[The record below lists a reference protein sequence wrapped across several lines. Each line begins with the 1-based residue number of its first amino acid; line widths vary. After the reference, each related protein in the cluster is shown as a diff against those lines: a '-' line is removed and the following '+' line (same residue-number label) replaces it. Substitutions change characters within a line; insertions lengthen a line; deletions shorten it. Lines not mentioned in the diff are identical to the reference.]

1 MKRIVLT
8 GLAIAGVGWAAVTTA
23 AADTYPSD
31 LFDKKKELKQAYQAL
46 VEPVSQ
52 EHDWIADGGTQ
63 SPVSTIKL
71 DDTQYTVIYSCKPHE
86 CPAEQLIT
94 LMGPKGKDSI
104 GAFVT
109 NTGDQ
114 GAGPEQ
120 SRITWLGQPSAG
132 ERSYMSAYLFGS
144 GAQ

>member
-1 MKRIVLT
+1 MKRTILT
-8 GLAIAGVGWAAVTTA
+8 GLTIAGVGLGAVATA
-23 AADTYPSD
+23 SADTYPRD
-31 LFDKKKELKQAYQAL
+31 LFENKKELKQQYQKL
-46 VEPVSQ
+46 VEPVAS

-71 DDTQYTVIYSCKPHE
+71 GDTKYTVIYSCKPHD

-94 LMGPKGKDSI
+94 LMGPGGQDSI
-104 GAFVT
+104 GAFVE
-109 NTGDQ
+109 NSGDQ

-120 SRITWLGQPSAG
+120 SDITWLGQPSSG

-144 GAQ
+144 GAE